1 MKFYKK
7 LIRTFNDLPNHTTL
21 LIHSLAGCNLHCYGC
36 HNYEEIV
43 AKKQH
48 DFFTSENIIEHLK
61 LNGYLF
67 DAVLFS
73 GGEFLIE
80 EINTVSSF
88 LTKIRNIFEGKIVI
102 NTNGSFP
109 EKIIILHEQQLVDGF
124 HIDMKLPY
132 HLLNIVD
139 DQEIFKSVIGI
150 KPTQEF
156 IDKLLQSIELVI
168 KYNSP
173 LSQVRTVKYPILD
186 NSFFVEIERFII
198 SLNQKY
204 NSHVPYQLNDFYNI
218 NE

>member
-1 MKFYKK
+1 MKFYKN

-21 LIHSLAGCNLHCYGC
+21 LVHSLAGCNLHCYGC
-36 HNYEEIV
+36 HNYDEII
-43 AKKQH
+43 AKKH
-48 DFFTSENIIEHLK
+48 DDFLTSENIIEHIQ

-67 DAVLFS
+67 DALLFS

-80 EINTVSSF
+80 DIDSVSSF
-88 LTKIRNIFEGKIVI
+88 LKEIGTVFDGKIVI

-109 EKIIILHEQQLVDGF
+109 EKIKFLHEQQLVDGF

-132 HLLNIVD
+132 QILSTDD
-139 DQEIFKSVIGI
+139 DQDIFKSIIGV

-156 IDKLLQSIELVI
+156 IDRLLRSIELVI
-168 KYNSP
+168 QYNSS

-186 NSFFVEIERFII
+186 EPFFSEIEGYIL

-204 NSHVPYQLNDFYNI
+204 RSHVPYQLNAFYDI
-218 NE
+218 DE